1 MTNQRHQNKV
11 AITVILFTL
20 FVVMTGYGVLLPV
33 LPFFVERLSLKPEID
48 QESINFH
55 IGALTAVYP
64 FFQLIFAVIWGKL
77 SDRLGRKNFIIMG
90 LLGFIL
96 MQVLI
101 GLSTSLTMFYVA
113 RIIGG
118 IFTSAVIPISN
129 AYLSDITSKEN
140 RSKVMAWSGAAIS
153 TGLIAGPVAGGLLSK
168 TDLHINITMGIFHL
182 DRFSVPFFALII
194 PGIIALLFVLK
205 ILKSKQNM
213 AVATLQIVPASVN
226 RPDGFSLLILLSLSF
241 ILQFSV
247 ASFETVFSIY
257 AKNDLL
263 FNAYQ
268 ISIGFML
275 CGLIM
280 AVFQPM
286 FTSIKTKIISEKG
299 KLLAGFFIM
308 AIALFIFPFMKPY
321 ILVYSLIILFAIGG
335 AMIAPQLTA
344 MVSLQDDSNTA
355 KNLSYQTSVNSVG
368 QILGPLIGT
377 WLVGKQVLAPFILS
391 SGLLIISVLAII
403 WTKRQKKQLVFFT
416 KN

>member
-1 MTNQRHQNKV
+1 
-11 AITVILFTL
+11 
-20 FVVMTGYGVLLPV
+20 
-33 LPFFVERLSLKPEID
+33 
-48 QESINFH
+48 
-55 IGALTAVYP
+55 
-64 FFQLIFAVIWGKL
+64 
-77 SDRLGRKNFIIMG
+77 
-90 LLGFIL
+90 
-96 MQVLI
+96 
-101 GLSTSLTMFYVA
+101 
-113 RIIGG
+113 
-118 IFTSAVIPISN
+118 
-129 AYLSDITSKEN
+129 
-140 RSKVMAWSGAAIS
+140 
-153 TGLIAGPVAGGLLSK
+153 
-168 TDLHINITMGIFHL
+168 
-182 DRFSVPFFALII
+182 
-194 PGIIALLFVLK
+194 
-205 ILKSKQNM
+205 
-213 AVATLQIVPASVN
+213 
-226 RPDGFSLLILLSLSF
+226 
-241 ILQFSV
+241 
-247 ASFETVFSIY
+247 
-257 AKNDLL
+257 
-263 FNAYQ
+263 
-268 ISIGFML
+268 ML